1 MALYLLCRSKE
12 RCCSAPGAT
21 TRNVTS
27 RALTLTLTTGT
38 LLLRARSG
46 YKGNLKIG
54 YTPRYKWTK
63 HHARLVGEVPV
74 GAITGTSVAAL
85 LGTQAAIE
93 TGAVTLTLTLVFG

>member
-1 MALYLLCRSKE
+1 MAI
-12 RCCSAPGAT
+12 
-21 TRNVTS
+21 
-27 RALTLTLTTGT
+27 LTLSLQGS

-46 YKGNLKIG
+46 YKGNLKVG

-63 HHARLVGEVPV
+63 HHARLIGEVPV

-93 TGAVTLTLTLVFG
+93 TGAVTLTLTLVFI

>member
-1 MALYLLCRSKE
+1 MA
-12 RCCSAPGAT
+12 G
-21 TRNVTS
+21 VTIRGPYDGS
-27 RALTLTLTTGT
+27 ILTLSLQGT

-46 YKGNLKIG
+46 YKGNLKVG

-93 TGAVTLTLTLVFG
+93 TGAVTLTLTLVFI